1 MNFSL
6 SAIQEIFQRAGAIK
20 LFAKPLVNNDNSKQ
34 QIYLGGSFEVLKAI
48 PFGGIS
54 TDNQGKRQNF
64 KAPVKL
70 SWLTK
75 SLDFEQAQHTKLI
88 LYPDYPEVRLS
99 GFLRGCPSAPS
110 EHMRPI
116 ERYLRLPN
124 NSWDG
129 RVLFLGVTRDSSVL
143 AYLAINGSS
152 ASQEFDERA
161 REGTLEKLGVL
172 YSIPHQ
178 SEGNQREILLSTLKE
193 IHCRGWVGSM
203 RLDAQGQPK
212 PYRATNGGGY
222 TLEALLGVKPNGRAE
237 PDFHGWEIKAY
248 SGDRI
253 TLMTPEPKAGYY
265 GDEGL
270 AAFLH
275 RYGYHRPDKVIY
287 FTGTHRVG
295 ILHAKTTL
303 ILRLDGYNPAS
314 GKIESVTG
322 GISLIDNAGSNAAS
336 WPFSELI
343 THWAKKHARA
353 AYVPYELEKNTPSG
367 LPHYRFS
374 NSVGLGYDSS
384 FLKYL
389 SAMYSGLI
397 VYDPASRM
405 ETSNEGRTKVKARNQ
420 FRISAK
426 HLSLLYANFEQVPLI
441 G

>member
-1 MNFSL
+1 M
-6 SAIQEIFQRAGAIK
+6 
-20 LFAKPLVNNDNSKQ
+20 NNDNSKQ
-34 QIYLGGSFEVLKAI
+34 QIYLGGNFEVLKAI
-48 PFGGIS
+48 PFGDIT

-64 KAPVKL
+64 KAPVTL
-70 SWLTK
+70 SWLTE

-99 GFLRGCPSAPS
+99 GFLRGCTSAPS

-116 ERYLRLPN
+116 ERHLRLQN

-152 ASQEFDERA
+152 ASQEFDELT
-161 REGTLEKLGVL
+161 REGNLEKFGVL

-178 SEGNQREILLSTLKE
+178 PDGNQREILLSTLKE
-193 IHCRGWVGSM
+193 IHCRGWVDSV
-203 RLDAQGQPK
+203 RLDRQGQPR

-248 SGDRI
+248 AGDRI

-265 GDEGL
+265 GEQGL
-270 AAFLH
+270 TAFLH
-275 RYGYHRPDKVIY
+275 RYGYRRSDEVIY
-287 FTGTHRVG
+287 FTGTYRVG
-295 ILHAKTTL
+295 RLHAKTNL
-303 ILRLDGYNPAS
+303 VLRLEGYNPAS
-314 GKIESVTG
+314 GKIESVDG
-322 GISLIDNAGSNAAS
+322 GISLIDNAGSKAAS

-343 THWAKKHARA
+343 MHWAKKHARA
-353 AYVPYELEKNTPSG
+353 AYVPYELEKNTQSG

-374 NSVGLGYDSS
+374 NSIGLGYDSS

-389 SAMYSGLI
+389 AAMYSGLI

-405 ETSNEGRTKVKARNQ
+405 KASTAGDTKGKKARNQ

-426 HLSLLYANFEQVPLI
+426 YLSLLYTNFEQVSLTESNDCSNRPVE
-441 G
+441 